1 MCIASVRQNRQLSY
15 DLNLGEILTFYGK
28 LHLYSRG
35 WILNLAAYTKEQED
49 RGAITLFIG
58 PTMAVVERPIRN
70 LLASRRLR

>member
-1 MCIASVRQNRQLSY
+1 MGRLR
-15 DLNLGEILTFYGK
+15 
-28 LHLYSRG
+28 LYSRG

-58 PTMAVVERPIRN
+58 PTMAVVERPIRD